1 MTRED
6 FIKELQDLVKKIN
19 SSIPTDEESVELFD
33 FVCEEVLDRVI
44 TYLNYYQIDEE
55 TEDGVLNRYDELAKI
70 KRIIARVI
78 SGVYVK
84 SVADQT
90 TGEPEQGIDSMSDN
104 GQSVKFSDK
113 VKLYLN
119 TTTDQEVFTGFTDL
133 LNTYRLA
140 EVVNDE

>member
-19 SSIPTDEESVELFD
+19 SSIPTGEETDDLFE

-44 TYLNYYQIDEE
+44 FYLNYFQIDEE
-55 TEDGVLNRYDELAKI
+55 TRYDSLVPME
-70 KRIIARVI
+70 RIIARVI
-78 SGVYVK
+78 SGVYTKLKIDKENGDV
-84 SVADQT
+84 
-90 TGEPEQGIDSMSDN
+90 EQGINSMSDN
-104 GQSVKFSDK
+104 GQSVNFSDK

-119 TTTDQEVFTGFTDL
+119 TATDQEVFTGFTDL

-140 EVVNDE
+140 TVLKDE

>member
-1 MTRED
+1 MTRE
-6 FIKELQDLVKKIN
+6 ELITELKTLVVIIN
-19 SSIPTDEESVELFD
+19 SSITEGEDPNPLLD

-55 TEDGVLNRYDELAKI
+55 FRYDELAKI

-84 SVADQT
+84 SVADKT